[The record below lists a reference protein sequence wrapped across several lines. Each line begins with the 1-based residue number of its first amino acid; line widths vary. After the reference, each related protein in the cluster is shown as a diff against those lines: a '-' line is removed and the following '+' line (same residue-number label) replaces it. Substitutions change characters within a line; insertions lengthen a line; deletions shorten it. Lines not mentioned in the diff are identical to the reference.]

1 MYAIL
6 DIETT
11 GGKFNE
17 EGITEIAIYRHNGL
31 KITDQ
36 FISLVNPE
44 REIQPFVQ
52 KLTGITSKMLFSAP
66 RFFEVAKRIID
77 ITEDCLIVAHNA
89 DFDYRILR
97 TEFKRLGYNFEKNS
111 ICTVS
116 LSQELL
122 SNMESYKLGKL
133 VRSLGIPISDR
144 HRAQGDALATV
155 KLFELLLEKDS
166 SKEILKSQVKALH
179 GGRVPSKYLKIIEE
193 LPNTSGVYYLHNSV
207 GDIIYIGK
215 SNNLQKRVRNHLTG
229 SSRKS
234 MKIQKNIHKV
244 NFEITG
250 SELIALLKEQHEIKK
265 NQPRINKDGR
275 YRLYPMGIR
284 IDEENIYHQL
294 VLEQVR
300 NDRKYIVV
308 FKNGRVAKNI
318 LHQWITNNKLCHH
331 QCSIRETDGPCFSY
345 NKDRCEG
352 ACVEKEDV
360 YEYNQRVAKLT
371 HQSNYPHPHF
381 LLIGKGRKNGESSFI
396 YIQDDVYRG
405 YGFFELNHQIK
416 TPKMILSRT
425 TSMEDNTDCRALIL
439 SFIKREKY
447 IKLIPLIS
455 TTLSASQI
463 K

>member
-31 KITDQ
+31 EITDQ

-52 KLTGITSKMLFSAP
+52 KLTGINSKMLRSAP
-66 RFFEVAKRIID
+66 RFFEVAKRIIE
-77 ITEDCLIVAHNA
+77 ITEDCLVVAHNA

-97 TEFKRLGYNFEKNS
+97 TEFKRLGYNFEKKS

-116 LSQELL
+116 LSKELL

-166 SKEILKSQVKALH
+166 CKEILKSQVKALH
-179 GGRVPSKYLKIIEE
+179 REHVQSKYLKIIEE
-193 LPNTSGVYYLHNSV
+193 LPDSSGVYYLHNAA

-215 SNNLQKRVRNHLTG
+215 SNNIQKRVRNHLTG
-229 SSRKS
+229 RTIKAL
-234 MKIQKNIHKV
+234 KIQKNIHNV
-244 NFEITG
+244 NFETTG

-284 IDEENIYHQL
+284 IDKETIYHQL

-300 NDRKYIVV
+300 KERKYIVV
-308 FKNGRVAKNI
+308 FKNGRVAKHI
-318 LHQWITNNKLCHH
+318 LNQWITENKLCYNY
-331 QCSIRETDGPCFSY
+331 CSIEESDGPCFAY
-345 NKDRCEG
+345 KNDQCKG
-352 ACVEKEDV
+352 ACIKEENPQ
-360 YEYNQRVAKLT
+360 EYNLRVAQLT
-371 HQSNYPHPHF
+371 HKSDYPHNHF
-381 LLIGKGRKNGESSFI
+381 LLIGEGRKNGESSFI
-396 YIQDDVYRG
+396 YIQDQVYRG
-405 YGFFELNHQIK
+405 YGFFELNYQIK
-416 TPKMILSRT
+416 THEKILSRI
-425 TSMEDNTDCRALIL
+425 TSMDDNSDCRALIL

-447 IKLIPLIS
+447 SKLIPLVN
-455 TTLSASQI
+455 TTVV
-463 K
+463 

>member
-31 KITDQ
+31 EITDQ

-52 KLTGITSKMLFSAP
+52 KLTGINSKMLRSAP
-66 RFFEVAKRIID
+66 RFFEVAKRIIE
-77 ITEDCLIVAHNA
+77 ITEDCLVVAHNA

-97 TEFKRLGYNFEKNS
+97 TEFKRLGYNFEKKS

-116 LSQELL
+116 LSKELL

-166 SKEILKSQVKALH
+166 CKEILKSQVKALH
-179 GGRVPSKYLKIIEE
+179 REHVQSKYLKIIEE
-193 LPNTSGVYYLHNSV
+193 LPDSSGVYYLHNAA

-215 SNNLQKRVRNHLTG
+215 SNNIQKRVRNHLTG
-229 SSRKS
+229 RTIKAL
-234 MKIQKNIHKV
+234 KIQKNIHKV
-244 NFEITG
+244 NFETTG

-284 IDEENIYHQL
+284 IDKESIYHQL

-300 NDRKYIVV
+300 KERKYIVV
-308 FKNGRVAKNI
+308 FKNGRVAKHI
-318 LHQWITNNKLCHH
+318 LNQWITENKLCYNY
-331 QCSIRETDGPCFSY
+331 CSIEESDSPCFAY
-345 NKDRCEG
+345 KNVQCKG
-352 ACVEKEDV
+352 ACIKEENPQ
-360 YEYNQRVAKLT
+360 EYNLRVAQLAHK
-371 HQSNYPHPHF
+371 SDYPHNHF
-381 LLIGKGRKNGESSFI
+381 LLIGEGRKNGESSFI
-396 YIQDDVYRG
+396 YIQDQVYRG
-405 YGFFELNHQIK
+405 YGFFELNYQIK
-416 TPKMILSRT
+416 THEKILSRI
-425 TSMEDNTDCRALIL
+425 TSMDDNSDCRALIL

-447 IKLIPLIS
+447 SKLIPLIN
-455 TTLSASQI
+455 TTVV
-463 K
+463 

>member
-31 KITDQ
+31 EITDQ

-44 REIQPFVQ
+44 REIQPFVE
-52 KLTGITSKMLFSAP
+52 KLTGINTKMLRSAP
-66 RFFEVAKRIID
+66 RFFEVAKRIIE

-111 ICTVS
+111 LCTVS

-166 SKEILKSQVKALH
+166 SKEILKSQIKAFH
-179 GGRVPSKYLKIIEE
+179 RERVPSKYLNIIEE
-193 LPNTSGVYYLHNSV
+193 LPCSSGVYYFHNAI
-207 GDIIYIGK
+207 GDILYIGK
-215 SNNLQKRVRNHLTG
+215 SNNIQKRVRNHLTG
-229 SSRKS
+229 RTRKAL
-234 MKIQKNIHKV
+234 KIQKNIHKV
-244 NFEITG
+244 NFETTG

-265 NQPRINKDGR
+265 NQPRINRDGR
-275 YRLYPMGIR
+275 YRLYPIGIR
-284 IDEENIYHQL
+284 VDKETIYHQL
-294 VLEQVR
+294 IIEQVR
-300 NDRKYIVV
+300 NGRKYIVV
-308 FKNGRVAKNI
+308 FKNIKVAKHV
-318 LHQWITNNKLCHH
+318 LHQWIKDNNLCFNHS
-331 QCSIRETDGPCFSY
+331 SIKETGGPCFAHI
-345 NKDRCEG
+345 NNQCNG
-352 ACVEKEDV
+352 ACVEKENSQD
-360 YEYNQRVAKLT
+360 YNQRVANLAHK
-371 HQSNYPHPHF
+371 SDYPYNHF
-381 LLIGKGRKNGESSFI
+381 LLIGKGRKNGESSFV
-396 YIQDDVYRG
+396 YIQNNVFKG
-405 YGFFELNHQIK
+405 YGFFELNYQINIPEK
-416 TPKMILSRT
+416 ILSRI
-425 TSMEDNTDCRALIL
+425 TSMEENSDCRALIL

-447 IKLIPLIS
+447 LKLIPLVNTS
-455 TTLSASQI
+455 VSSPQI

>member
-31 KITDQ
+31 EITDQ

-52 KLTGITSKMLFSAP
+52 KLTGINNKMLCSAP
-66 RFFEVAKRIID
+66 RFFEVAKRIIE
-77 ITEDCLIVAHNA
+77 ITEDCLVVAHNA

-179 GGRVPSKYLKIIEE
+179 GERVQSKYLKIIEE
-193 LPNTSGVYYLHNSV
+193 LPVSSGVYYLHNAA
-207 GDIIYIGK
+207 GEIIYIGK
-215 SNNLQKRVRNHLTG
+215 SNNIQKRVRNHLTG
-229 SSRKS
+229 RTIKAL
-234 MKIQKNIHKV
+234 KIQKKIHKV
-244 NFEITG
+244 NFETTG

-284 IDEENIYHQL
+284 IDKETIYHQL

-300 NDRKYIVV
+300 NERKYIFV
-308 FKNGRVAKNI
+308 FKKGRVAKHI
-318 LHQWITNNKLCHH
+318 LNQWITENKLCYNH
-331 QCSIRETDGPCFSY
+331 CLIEKSDGPCFAY
-345 NKDRCEG
+345 KNDQCKG
-352 ACVEKEDV
+352 ACIKEENPQD
-360 YEYNQRVAKLT
+360 YNLRVAQLAHK
-371 HQSNYPHPHF
+371 SDYPHDHF
-381 LLIGKGRKNGESSFI
+381 LLIGRGRKNGESSFI
-396 YIQDDVYRG
+396 YIQDQVYKG
-405 YGFFELNHQIK
+405 YGFFELNYQIK
-416 TPKMILSRT
+416 TPEKIISRI
-425 TSMEDNTDCRALIL
+425 TSMDDNSDCRALII
-439 SFIKREKY
+439 SFINREKY
-447 IKLIPLIS
+447 SKLIPLVNTS
-455 TTLSASQI
+455 VG
-463 K
+463 

>member
-31 KITDQ
+31 EITDQ

-52 KLTGITSKMLFSAP
+52 KLTGINSKMLRSAP
-66 RFFEVAKRIID
+66 RFFEVAKRIIE
-77 ITEDCLIVAHNA
+77 ITEDCLVVAHNA

-97 TEFKRLGYNFEKNS
+97 TEFKRLGYNFEKKS

-116 LSQELL
+116 LSRELL

-179 GGRVPSKYLKIIEE
+179 GERIQSKYLKIIEE
-193 LPNTSGVYYLHNSV
+193 LPDSSGVYYLHNAA
-207 GDIIYIGK
+207 GEIIYIGK
-215 SNNLQKRVRNHLTG
+215 SNNIQKRVRNHLTG
-229 SSRKS
+229 RTIKAL
-234 MKIQKNIHKV
+234 KIQKKIHKV
-244 NFEITG
+244 NFETTG

-294 VLEQVR
+294 VIEQVR
-300 NDRKYIVV
+300 NERKYIVV
-308 FKNGRVAKNI
+308 FKNGRVAKHI
-318 LHQWITNNKLCHH
+318 LNQLITENKLCYNH
-331 QCSIRETDGPCFSY
+331 CLIEKSGGPCLAY
-345 NKDRCEG
+345 KNDQCKG
-352 ACVEKEDV
+352 ACLKEENPQD
-360 YEYNQRVAKLT
+360 YNLRIAQLSHK
-371 HQSNYPHPHF
+371 SDYPHNHF

-396 YIQDDVYRG
+396 YIQDQVYRG
-405 YGFFELNHQIK
+405 YGFFELNYQIK
-416 TPKMILSRT
+416 TPEKILSRI
-425 TSMEDNTDCRALIL
+425 TSMDDNSDCRALIL

-447 IKLIPLIS
+447 TKLIPLVNS
-455 TTLSASQI
+455 TVI
-463 K
+463 

>member
-31 KITDQ
+31 EITDQ

-52 KLTGITSKMLFSAP
+52 KLTGINSKMLFSAP

-166 SKEILKSQVKALH
+166 CKEILKSQVKALH
-179 GGRVPSKYLKIIEE
+179 REHVQSKYLKII
-193 LPNTSGVYYLHNSV
+193 
-207 GDIIYIGK
+207 
-215 SNNLQKRVRNHLTG
+215 
-229 SSRKS
+229 
-234 MKIQKNIHKV
+234 
-244 NFEITG
+244 
-250 SELIALLKEQHEIKK
+250 
-265 NQPRINKDGR
+265 
-275 YRLYPMGIR
+275 
-284 IDEENIYHQL
+284 
-294 VLEQVR
+294 
-300 NDRKYIVV
+300 
-308 FKNGRVAKNI
+308 
-318 LHQWITNNKLCHH
+318 
-331 QCSIRETDGPCFSY
+331 
-345 NKDRCEG
+345 
-352 ACVEKEDV
+352 
-360 YEYNQRVAKLT
+360 
-371 HQSNYPHPHF
+371 
-381 LLIGKGRKNGESSFI
+381 
-396 YIQDDVYRG
+396 
-405 YGFFELNHQIK
+405 
-416 TPKMILSRT
+416 
-425 TSMEDNTDCRALIL
+425 
-439 SFIKREKY
+439 
-447 IKLIPLIS
+447 
-455 TTLSASQI
+455 
-463 K
+463 